1 MLEVAQH
8 ERRVGDRDRLVD
20 RAREGDAG
28 VDHVDGAEA
37 EALVDLVLVAELRGR
52 EDLDLVLAVG
62 ALLDLVGRPQRLGV
76 VGLGDLVDVR
86 PFELG
91 LGGGRQGRERKAGG
105 PDCENARQDT

>member
-8 ERRVGDRDRLVD
+8 VGRVGDRDRLVD

-37 EALVDLVLVAELRGR
+37 EASLIWFSLPSWEAGKTWISYLPLVRFLISSA
-52 EDLDLVLAVG
+52 AHT
-62 ALLDLVGRPQRLGV
+62 RLGV

-91 LGGGRQGRERKAGG
+91 LGGGRQGRKRKAGG
-105 PDCENARQDT
+105 ADC